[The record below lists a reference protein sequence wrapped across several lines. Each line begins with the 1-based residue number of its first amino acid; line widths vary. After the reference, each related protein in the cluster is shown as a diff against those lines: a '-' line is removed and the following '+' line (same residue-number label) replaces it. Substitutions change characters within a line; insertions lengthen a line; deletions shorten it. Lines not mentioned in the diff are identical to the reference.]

1 MPYRSLKSIHHQY
14 DAARADDAHRAR
26 FNSEAAIHWDF
37 PVGDHTLFCVLA
49 PHVVGLIE
57 RVWARELAVAD
68 VWSALPGAAKGHM
81 IRALLTD
88 EIISTNAIEGVHSTK
103 QEVEA
108 ALEPGPASGE
118 GRRFRELARLFLSLS
133 DGPVEPPKTLDGIRA
148 LYDDTLGDEISG
160 DDALDGNRFRAG
172 PVSVIGANQR
182 ELHRGFTPESAIDD
196 GLRAMLDAEN
206 NPETPMLIRAVIS
219 HFMFES
225 VHPFYDGNGRMG
237 RLLLGIHLSNLLSA
251 PTALRLS
258 RLVAEEKARYYKAF
272 SETEHPLNR
281 GDATH
286 FVATMLELVSE
297 TQSELHGDLSQ
308 RIEALEHLK
317 SRAPKHGDAAPG
329 CGEGA
334 LQALYL
340 LAQVDLF
347 GSPNGIRLDEVAAY
361 VEKNVRTA
369 RKYLQELQD
378 HGLATTTSERPL
390 RFTLT
395 RKGRAAAFGD
405 DAPAGMASENR

>member
-1 MPYRSLKSIHHQY
+1 
-14 DAARADDAHRAR
+14 
-26 FNSEAAIHWDF
+26 
-37 PVGDHTLFCVLA
+37 
-49 PHVVGLIE
+49 
-57 RVWARELAVAD
+57 
-68 VWSALPGAAKGHM
+68 
-81 IRALLTD
+81 
-88 EIISTNAIEGVHSTK
+88 
-103 QEVEA
+103 
-108 ALEPGPASGE
+108 
-118 GRRFRELARLFLSLS
+118 
-133 DGPVEPPKTLDGIRA
+133 
-148 LYDDTLGDEISG
+148 
-160 DDALDGNRFRAG
+160 
-172 PVSVIGANQR
+172 
-182 ELHRGFTPESAIDD
+182 
-196 GLRAMLDAEN
+196 MLDAEN

-334 LQALYL
+334 LRALYL

-390 RFTLT
+390 RWR
-395 RKGRAAAFGD
+395 RKTGSSTPRAAGHLPGSQPRYGYSHDKCAHGRRIPGL
-405 DAPAGMASENR
+405 ARRSVPPRIHL